1 MVPMLF
7 QLPVD
12 TNLDNPLNQ
21 SILTKQVL
29 VYINNKSW
37 IKEIDKKR
45 HLFELFKN
53 ELNYKYLFY
62 MIYDSSNDALIK
74 QLYQKLS
81 KYINLTISSSSNV
94 MMGFHQHLK

>member
-21 SILTKQVL
+21 SILTQQVL

-37 IKEIDKKR
+37 IKEID
-45 HLFELFKN
+45 
-53 ELNYKYLFY
+53 
-62 MIYDSSNDALIK
+62 
-74 QLYQKLS
+74 
-81 KYINLTISSSSNV
+81 
-94 MMGFHQHLK
+94 

>member
-12 TNLDNPLNQ
+12 TNLDNLLNQ

-37 IKEIDKKR
+37 IKEID
-45 HLFELFKN
+45 
-53 ELNYKYLFY
+53 
-62 MIYDSSNDALIK
+62 
-74 QLYQKLS
+74 
-81 KYINLTISSSSNV
+81 
-94 MMGFHQHLK
+94 